1 MSAKEMLE
9 QLKQMSNQ
17 ERNDFLDDVYAA
29 YFDIGVPFET
39 LIEESRILEAYYDGD
54 LVKA

>member
-1 MSAKEMLE
+1 MLE